1 MYIEHIFVE
10 KPSLKVFLDSV
21 QEYIKNNKKD
31 STVSKGDLIGFY
43 LEHHI
48 KHFYGEMIR
57 GLTEL
62 LTSTVTHVKKNSIKI
77 LASLSRFKELR
88 RTILSTLINKFG
100 DSDMEVVNE
109 VSKSL
114 KEQFYED
121 IQAS

>member
-1 MYIEHIFVE
+1 M
-10 KPSLKVFLDSV
+10 DSV

-62 LTSTVTHVKKNSIKI
+62 LTSTVTHIKKTSIKI

-100 DSDMEVVNE
+100 DSDLEVVND

-114 KEQFYED
+114 K
-121 IQAS
+121 